1 MQQSVEPFLQLC
13 QPLAAPGGDANHRNA
28 QALFQPGQVDGDM
41 PLFRLVQEVDTEQG
55 FGTGLQHLHDQQQ
68 STFQTGGITDH
79 YRRIRFGKTEKVPC
93 HSLFGTPGTERIGAG
108 QIGKQNGLAAADS
121 CADGAGYGF
130 SCPVR
135 ALNTVDFPTLGIP
148 ARATTGC
155 SRWDSSGGSSADDV
169 RIARFVLSIAW
180 FFAILCGKERKKT
193 ACEKAVFF
201 KCVRMVC
208 EVFKAYLAYLAY
220 KMKECH

>member
-130 SCPVR
+130 SCPVPGVLVQPGEGVEHGGLSHIGHSGKGNDR
-135 ALNTVDFPTLGIP
+135 VFPLGQL
-148 ARATTGC
+148 RRQFG
-155 SRWDSSGGSSADDV
+155 R
-169 RIARFVLSIAW
+169 
-180 FFAILCGKERKKT
+180 
-193 ACEKAVFF
+193 
-201 KCVRMVC
+201 
-208 EVFKAYLAYLAY
+208 
-220 KMKECH
+220 